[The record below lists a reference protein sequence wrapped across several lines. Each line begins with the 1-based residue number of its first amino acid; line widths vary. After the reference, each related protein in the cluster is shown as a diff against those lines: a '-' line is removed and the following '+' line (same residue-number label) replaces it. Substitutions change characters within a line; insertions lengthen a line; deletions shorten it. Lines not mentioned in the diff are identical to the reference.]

1 MRKSIQAIS
10 LIFFSIILSVNTVR
24 ADLVSPVQVLAFP
37 VLAAVVIGVI
47 ALIAWL
53 IIRKI
58 KKKNAIKPSK

>member
-1 MRKSIQAIS
+1 MKRTIQIIS
-10 LIFFSIILSVNTVR
+10 SMFFLILSVNLVR
-24 ADLVSPVQVLAFP
+24 ADVVSPVQVLAFP

-58 KKKNAIKPSK
+58 KKKNVSKSHK